1 MPRCVAPRIEGLDEV
16 MIAEEQEE
24 YLTICAAICPY
35 ETGEMGIITR
45 WRLTEAER
53 IRVMEGEDIYL
64 NILTRE
70 KGQMPP
76 LCLDIGV
83 PQNWVKF
90 KATSACR
97 WWEDDRLPSDE
108 PCNVCTLC
116 LKMIGKLKGDGE

>member
-24 YLTICAAICPY
+24 YLTICAALCRY
-35 ETGEMGIITR
+35 ETGEIGIITR

-53 IRVMEGEDIYL
+53 QRVMEGEDIYL

-76 LCLDIGV
+76 LCLDVGL
-83 PQNWVKF
+83 PPNWTKF
-90 KATSACR
+90 R
-97 WWEDDRLPSDE
+97 QE
-108 PCNVCTLC
+108 
-116 LKMIGKLKGDGE
+116 DGE